1 LRSHDSDESQIAR
14 HLPSGRDTRNAR
26 RSNSAP
32 QRGRSGA
39 TRGRL
44 DATSLVALQRSLG
57 NAGVAGLVLGLSGE
71 ARPVQRASD
80 QTRGEGRSPVFDI
93 IGRGGGRPL
102 EPKVRQTM
110 EDHLGAPL
118 GTVRVHVD
126 ARSTESVQAKAYTVG
141 EDIVV
146 HPRHFSPS
154 SQSGRQ
160 LLAHE
165 AVHIHQQR
173 SGPVAGTPVAGGIS
187 LSDPSDRFEQE
198 AETAAQSVGALL

>member
-1 LRSHDSDESQIAR
+1 MRSHDLDESHSAR
-14 HLPSGRDTRNAR
+14 QMSSGRDTRSAR
-26 RSNSAP
+26 RPDSVP
-32 QRGRSGA
+32 RLGRPA
-39 TRGRL
+39 TPGPL
-44 DATSLVALQRSLG
+44 DATCLLALQRSLG
-57 NAGVAGLVLGLSGE
+57 NAAVAQLVHGLSGE
-71 ARPVQRASD
+71 APTVQRVSGS
-80 QTRGEGRSPVFDI
+80 TRAEDRSPVFDI
-93 IGRGGGRPL
+93 VGRGGGRPL
-102 EPKVRQTM
+102 EPSVRQTM

-146 HPRHFSPS
+146 HPRHFTPS
-154 SQSGRQ
+154 SRSGRQ

-198 AETAAQSVGALL
+198 AETVAHAVGALL

>member
-1 LRSHDSDESQIAR
+1 MRSHDSDESHSAR
-14 HLPSGRDTRNAR
+14 LVPSGRDARSAR
-26 RSNSAP
+26 RSDAAP
-32 QRGRSGA
+32 LRGRPDG

-44 DATSLVALQRSLG
+44 DAASLLALQRSLG
-57 NAGVAGLVLGLSGE
+57 NAGVTRIVDGLAG
-71 ARPVQRASD
+71 AAPTPQRVSD
-80 QTRGEGRSPVFDI
+80 PTGAENRSPVFDI

-102 EPKVRQTM
+102 EPSVRQTM
-110 EDHLGAPL
+110 EDHLGSPL

-126 ARSTESVQAKAYTVG
+126 ARSTESVAAKAYTVG

-173 SGPVAGTPVAGGIS
+173 SGPVAGTPVGGGIS
-187 LSDPSDRFEQE
+187 LSDPSDRFERE
-198 AETAAQSVGALL
+198 AESAAQSVGALL